1 MGGSKVLWLLLQ
13 LIAVTSGIVAGIT
26 LFVSVTT

>member
-13 LIAVTSGIVAGIT
+13 LVAVISGVVAGIT
-26 LFVSVTT
+26 LFHSITT

>member
-13 LIAVTSGIVAGIT
+13 LAAVASGVVAGIT
-26 LFVSVTT
+26 LFISVTT